1 MPQSKA
7 LQRES
12 VPGLGIFSARRLTQ
26 YVDTWRVAASAI
38 ACLVAVPL
46 LVIASSLLKPTQGIW
61 GHLIDN
67 VLAGLLSNTAWLV
80 LGVSLGTFFIGVST
94 GWLTAVCDFPGRRLF
109 SWTLLLPLAMPA
121 YVLAFIYLGIF
132 DFTGPVQS
140 TFRTLFPQSGFHF
153 PDIRSTGGVIFVMT
167 LALYP
172 YVYLLCRNAFLT
184 QSKSSIEAA
193 RTLGLT
199 HFEAFLKVSLPMA
212 RPWIAGGLM
221 LVIMETLADFGA
233 VSILNFDTFTTAIYK
248 AWFGF
253 FSLTGAAQLSS
264 ILVFIVF
271 LVIVLEQRFRA
282 RMSYSHSSGSGQKMD
297 RIELSK
303 GFGWTALSFCLMV
316 LLAGF
321 IVPCV
326 QLVAWTLE
334 SFHVEFDG
342 RYVWLV
348 GRTLFLAFVAALLT
362 LSGAIVLAYAKRH
375 RPDSYTL
382 SLTRVATLGY
392 SLPGTVLA
400 VGIFI
405 PVAKADNLLIR
416 FMQSAF
422 DFEISSLLQGTLI
435 VMFIAYLIRFM
446 TTGFNAV
453 DSSMQR
459 ITTSIDE
466 ASRLMGVK
474 GLALL
479 RRIHIPL
486 LKNGLLTALILIF
499 VEVMKEM
506 PITLM
511 TRPFGWDTL
520 AVKIFE
526 LTSEGEW
533 ERSALPAV
541 ALVLVGLVPVI
552 FLTHHSEKQHRK

>member
-1 MPQSKA
+1 
-7 LQRES
+7 
-12 VPGLGIFSARRLTQ
+12 
-26 YVDTWRVAASAI
+26 
-38 ACLVAVPL
+38 
-46 LVIASSLLKPTQGIW
+46 
-61 GHLIDN
+61 
-67 VLAGLLSNTAWLV
+67 
-80 LGVSLGTFFIGVST
+80 
-94 GWLTAVCDFPGRRLF
+94 
-109 SWTLLLPLAMPA
+109 
-121 YVLAFIYLGIF
+121 
-132 DFTGPVQS
+132 
-140 TFRTLFPQSGFHF
+140 
-153 PDIRSTGGVIFVMT
+153 MT

-199 HFEAFLKVSLPMA
+199 HFEAFFKVSLPMA
-212 RPWIAGGLM
+212 RPWIAAGLM

-271 LVIVLEQRFRA
+271 LVIVLEQRFRT
-282 RMSYSHSSGSGQKMD
+282 RMRYSHSSGSGQKMD

-303 GFGWTALSFCLMV
+303 GFGWTAFSFCLMV

-375 RPDSYTL
+375 RPDPYTL

-405 PVAKADNLLIR
+405 PVAKVDNILIR

-422 DFEISSLLQGTLI
+422 DFEISPLLQGTLV

-533 ERSALPAV
+533 ERSALPAI
-541 ALVLVGLVPVI
+541 ALVLAGLVPVI